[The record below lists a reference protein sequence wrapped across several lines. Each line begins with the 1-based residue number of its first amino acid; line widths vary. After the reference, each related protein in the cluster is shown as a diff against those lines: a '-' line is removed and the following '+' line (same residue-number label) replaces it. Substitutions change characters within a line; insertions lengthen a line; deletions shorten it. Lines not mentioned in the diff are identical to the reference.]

1 MGFNVSKTKVAHEK
15 RLSLIDIHWLITVQL
30 KIQELYV
37 VFCGNE
43 IAFKTGNA
51 SPQSQ
56 GWLTM
61 TLNGDQLRKI
71 GTPQSKTF
79 EKYWPIFM
87 YLPLLNVVPGQPSPL
102 LAKLVVDRELAAAEA
117 LGKLGW

>member
-1 MGFNVSKTKVAHEK
+1 MFETSMSFNVSKTKVAHEK

-61 TLNGDQLRKI
+61 T
-71 GTPQSKTF
+71 
-79 EKYWPIFM
+79 
-87 YLPLLNVVPGQPSPL
+87 
-102 LAKLVVDRELAAAEA
+102 
-117 LGKLGW
+117 